1 MHTNIVVKNTLTPD
15 NDSFPRDVNDAGANL
30 LERLPALMTPSAD
43 QIAAAKRNPA
53 LRRRHNRDLALG
65 LAAAGYFI
73 FPVVDKTPVVKQWPI
88 PDTDTVRSPEEDDYR
103 GCTRNADTIRA
114 MWRQHPDATPA
125 ISCGPSRVVVL
136 DADSKHDGP
145 SKLRAWFEENGID
158 ISQFPTTH
166 TRSGG
171 LHVFIPNDTL
181 RHGCSGGIFKAQFG
195 TDVKGIGGQVV
206 APGAIRADGAAYVAD
221 PSHPLLGNF
230 DPTLCEA
237 PPAIAAALVTA
248 AKHEKLS
255 DDSREAALIER
266 LKSEEWPDGEK
277 LLAEQY
283 ELDRLGEKDA
293 RLAHLLETGGSMTHS
308 EARWHLALALHA
320 EYGRAFDVLDYAGLI
335 EHLNETGATEGAF
348 GVFVGD
354 DKPNEGEFSY
364 RSLAR
369 DFYRS
374 ENEWRISTGDAFT
387 PVEGE
392 DDEDES
398 SDEPTSTTKF
408 RPISGMV
415 GDLLANW
422 QAPGWIVKDLLPA
435 SGVALIVADANV
447 GKSWL
452 LIDWLSRLSLG
463 MQIPGAGKA
472 KPCGSIYITAE
483 GAEFI
488 PGRFLAWQR
497 RHEKIPRVFLEASG
511 LDLVGD
517 GTPQT
522 AIVRKRS
529 EKRLIEIIAA
539 YEAATGERP
548 RIVALDTLSA
558 CCPLISEIDN
568 DAVKAA
574 TAELRK
580 LGAKLGVLIVIT
592 HHTPQSDATRIRG
605 ATAWRGMAEVVV
617 IITDS
622 EIKKGAGQGR
632 GLRWFVNKLR
642 DGAKGVCVKMRLQGG
657 IPLGVDDDGDAVTGA
672 VMTYPE
678 HDENRSACFGAV
690 GEDGDLD
697 APTLLDAAGAPFTA
711 GENGETPPPAVD
723 APETPGER
731 KARERVEALAAKEA
745 KAFAQTKEGR
755 HEWLMRALAEMG
767 NEPFRPDELRLRAN
781 VLRAGADLAGIERAA
796 FRQTNWP
803 EICAARHVEYV
814 SGATCSATYRRT
826 QF

>member
-1 MHTNIVVKNTLTPD
+1 MHTNAVVKDRLTPD
-15 NDSFPRDVNDAGANL
+15 ANKFSPDVKDTTANL
-30 LERLPALMTPSAD
+30 LERLPALMTPSEETLSAVR
-43 QIAAAKRNPA
+43 RNPA

-65 LAAAGYFI
+65 LAAAGYFV
-73 FPVVDKTPVVKQWPI
+73 FPVVDKMPVVKQWPI
-88 PDTDTVRSPEEDDYR
+88 PDSDTVRSPDEDGFR
-103 GCTRNADTIRA
+103 GCTRDADSIRA
-114 MWRQHPDATPA
+114 MWCAFPDATPA
-125 ISCGPSRVVVL
+125 ISCGPSGVIVL

-145 SKLRAWFEENGID
+145 SKLRAWFEEKGID
-158 ISQFPTTH
+158 ITQFPATH

-171 LHVFIPNDTL
+171 LHVFLPNDVL
-181 RHGCSGGIFKAQFG
+181 RHGCSGGIFKAQLG

-221 PSHPLLGNF
+221 SSRPLLASF
-230 DPTLCEA
+230 DPTLSEA
-237 PPAIAAALVTA
+237 PHAIIGALATA
-248 AKHEKLS
+248 AKHKKVS
-255 DDSREAALIER
+255 DDAREAELIEMLR
-266 LKSEEWPDGEK
+266 SEEWPDGEK
-277 LLAEQY
+277 LLGEKY
-283 ELDRLGEKDA
+283 ELDRLGEKDG

-320 EYGRAFDVLDYAGLI
+320 EYGDRFDVLGFAGLI

-354 DKPNEGEFSY
+354 DKPGEGEFSY

-374 ENEWRISTGDAFT
+374 ENEWRISTGEAFT
-387 PVEGE
+387 AVEGE
-392 DDEDES
+392 DD
-398 SDEPTSTTKF
+398 DEPETPSAR

-415 GDLLANW
+415 GDLTANW

-517 GTPQT
+517 GTLQT

-529 EKRLIEIIAA
+529 EKRLREIIAA

-642 DGAKGVCVKMRLQGG
+642 DGAKGACVMMRLQGG

-678 HDENRSACFGAV
+678 HDESRGAAFGAV
-690 GEDGDLD
+690 GEDGELD
-697 APTLLDAAGAPFTA
+697 APTILDATGAPFTA
-711 GENGETPPPAVD
+711 GENGEAPAPAVD
-723 APETPGER
+723 APETPAER
-731 KARERVEALAAKEA
+731 KVRERLEALAAKEA

-767 NEPFRPDELRLRAN
+767 DEPFRPDELRLRAN
-781 VLRAGADLAGIERAA
+781 VLRAGADLAGIEKGA
-796 FRQTNWP
+796 FRKTDWP

-814 SGATCSATYRRT
+814 SGATSSATYRRT